1 MLAQWDNAHLREF
14 QTSGSRIRGIL
25 RCMFLG
31 MLGLW
36 IAACRPT
43 PETRYMMDF
52 MNGAPGWFLP
62 QEARFVAQVEGGRL
76 VLSLKPPHMVGW
88 ALAPFAFRD
97 GQVEVE
103 GTLLEGPSSTDYG
116 LIVQAYGG
124 RFYRFTIS
132 ADGYYAVFLY
142 ERGSWQTL
150 VDWTANSAIQRG
162 RTTNHLRI
170 RCAGEEITFW
180 INGNEAARIPRE
192 EKDVNGQVGVSIG
205 TMQRGEARVAFD
217 RFIAVRER

>member
-1 MLAQWDNAHLREF
+1 
-14 QTSGSRIRGIL
+14 
-25 RCMFLG
+25 

-43 PETRYMMDF
+43 PEARYAMDF
-52 MNGAPGWFLP
+52 TNGAPGWFLP
-62 QEARFVAQVEGGRL
+62 HEARFTAHVKDGRL

-116 LIVQAYGG
+116 LIVQAHGG

-142 ERGSWQTL
+142 EGGNWRTL
-150 VDWTANSAIQRG
+150 VDWTAHSAIRRG
-162 RTTNHLRI
+162 RTTNHLQV
-170 RCAGEEITFW
+170 RCTGEELAFW
-180 INGNEAARIPRE
+180 INGIEAVRIHRE
-192 EKDVNGQVGVSIG
+192 QKDVSGRVGVSIG
-205 TMQRGEARVAFD
+205 TMQRGEAQVAFD
-217 RFIAVRER
+217 RFIAVRKR